1 MIVNKIS
8 HKYPTFSLDIENL
21 NLEQNSII
29 GLLGENGAGKS
40 TLMNILSGYIKPNGY
55 FSVENWDDTSIL
67 YIPSDLDVYEYLTVE
82 EFITLIVKY
91 SKTCISVNDIL
102 EKIDMKDKKDTLI
115 EELSLGM
122 KKKLTLIPM
131 FLKDYDL
138 IILDEPFNSIDLAYI
153 STLKK
158 FILSLKPK
166 STILI
171 SSHILDTLVDI
182 CDKFVLIQNGV
193 LKKELINE
201 RDILNLESE
210 IFDRSI

>member
-21 NLEQNSII
+21 NLEKNSII

-40 TLMNILSGYIKPNGY
+40 TFMNILSGYIKPNGH

-82 EFITLIVKY
+82 EFITFIVKY
-91 SKTCISVNDIL
+91 SKTCICVIDIL

-158 FILSLKPK
+158 FIVSLKPK